1 MTPCQIVASSVL
13 LATMVEGRGK
23 RTSSHM
29 KIKCPGCDKVYSLKS
44 ELAGKTVKCAA
55 CQHKMRVP
63 VEHVKTVAIQ
73 KRAKELLDF
82 PFEHAR
88 GRISLAEY
96 VIGDHPP
103 SDGIGAIMQAG
114 EHFLDA
120 FPTVYKRVVGKL
132 VVVANRVEAGLIKEN
147 A

>member
-1 MTPCQIVASSVL
+1 M
-13 LATMVEGRGK
+13 
-23 RTSSHM
+23 
-29 KIKCPGCDKVYSLKS
+29 KS

-55 CQHKMRVP
+55 CEHKMRVP
-63 VEHVKTVAIQ
+63 VEHVKTSAAIQ
-73 KRAKELLDF
+73 KRAKELFDY

-132 VVVANRVEAGLIKEN
+132 VVVANRVESSLIK
-147 A
+147 